1 VKIRRLTG
9 CAVSYFLLFVMLFI
23 ALAPIYWMLVTSL
36 KGESEI
42 YKLVPTLWPKELTW
56 EGYTNLVGNTGF
68 MSWLKNSAIV
78 ALAVSAVSL
87 FFSVLAAYGL
97 ARLRFRGR
105 QAIGTLILVA
115 YLLPPTLLFIPLY
128 ILITRLHLQSSMQ
141 GLIFAY
147 PTITIPYATWVLTS
161 YFTSIS
167 VDFEEA
173 ALIDGCSRLGA
184 LRRIVIP
191 LSAPAIVSTFIFC
204 FTLCWSE
211 FLFALVILTGANS
224 TVPVGLAG
232 LILGDVARW
241 NQIMAGAI
249 ITSIPVVILYT
260 LASRYI
266 VSGLTLGGVKG

>member
-1 VKIRRLTG
+1 MKIRRLTG